1 MEYEKSEEDLRYR
14 KACENVKKIVNAIKF
29 LKIKYYLD
37 FSMISKEDKDRLQ
50 QLETDLDRVSEENNL
65 SGLKTE
71 LMSEVN
77 AKYSQRKDDEEKGS
91 EKQQPKF
98 VDDNLMACYGVIDVQ
113 KDAISKG
120 KIKKAIRCQEIL
132 KQYIEEID
140 SEEYRKIIVN
150 YKRSKLGELNR
161 TKEVVHENNEQWI
174 KRMKDFN
181 RAELV
186 TERRDA
192 LSVINSIRTSQ
203 KELEINSTE
212 ENAIEV

>member
-50 QLETDLDRVSEENNL
+50 QLETDLDIVSEENNL

-77 AKYSQRKDDEEKGS
+77 AKYSQKKDDEEKGS
-91 EKQQPKF
+91 EPKF

-150 YKRSKLGELNR
+150 YKRSKFGELNR

-186 TERRDA
+186 TERSDA

-203 KELEINSTE
+203 EELEINSTK
-212 ENAIEV
+212 ENVIEV

>member
-50 QLETDLDRVSEENNL
+50 QLETDLDIVSEENNL

-77 AKYSQRKDDEEKGS
+77 AKYSQKKDDEEKGS
-91 EKQQPKF
+91 EPKF

-150 YKRSKLGELNR
+150 YKRSKFGELNR

-186 TERRDA
+186 TERSDA

-203 KELEINSTE
+203 KEINSTE
-212 ENAIEV
+212 ENVIEV

>member
-29 LKIKYYLD
+29 FKIKYYLD

-50 QLETDLDRVSEENNL
+50 QLETDLDIVSEENNL

-77 AKYSQRKDDEEKGS
+77 AKYSQKKDDEEKGS
-91 EKQQPKF
+91 EPKF

-150 YKRSKLGELNR
+150 YKRSKFGELNR

-174 KRMKDFN
+174 KRMKDIN

-186 TERRDA
+186 TERSDA

-203 KELEINSTE
+203 KEINSTE
-212 ENAIEV
+212 ENVIEV